1 MEECVVTF
9 KNANRQIAMYFT
21 TDGDGLN
28 MQMNANPE
36 LTKDDKPDLVLSLAS
51 AFMQALNTENKD
63 ESETETPIIVS

>member
-21 TDGDGLN
+21 IDNGDLN
-28 MQMNANPE
+28 MQMVANPE
-36 LTKDDKPDLVLSLAS
+36 VTKEDEPDLVLSLAS